1 MKLAKTSIAL
11 LVIQLTIVSLIAAKY
26 LYQRV
31 TCPRVWARTVTY
43 DPVMIMR
50 GRYLSQQ
57 LVVDGCQ
64 STLPS
69 ARLAMMPKNV
79 DGMPV
84 GKRFSVNAPGPVIFP
99 AQIKVENNKL
109 VAIRVPDTD
118 AFSATPPGSQLVS
131 ATPGSS
137 CDDLRLETP
146 VDFYIPEHA
155 VVPTTLKRGQEIWME
170 VTVPSQGPPRPLQL
184 ALKQDGAW
192 QPLAFQ

>member
-1 MKLAKTSIAL
+1 MRLAKTSIAL
-11 LVIQLTIVSLIAAKY
+11 LVIQLAVVSLIGAKY
-26 LYQRV
+26 LYQRW
-31 TCPRVWARTVTY
+31 TCPKAWARAMTLDRTRV
-43 DPVMIMR
+43 MR

-57 LVVDGCQ
+57 LIVDGCQ

-99 AQIKVENNKL
+99 AQIKVEDNKL

-155 VVPTTLKRGQEIWME
+155 VIPAPLKPGQEIWME
-170 VTVPSQGPPRPLQL
+170 VTVPSEGPPRPLQL
-184 ALKQDGAW
+184 AIKQDGAW